1 MPADRETALLLRVK
15 EGDRSAFEELFRLYE
30 RPLGGYLWRL
40 CGNRAL
46 AEDLLQDCF
55 LRIWKAAPAWQP
67 AARVS
72 TWIFRIA
79 HNLHLNEAARRKE
92 LPGTVPEGRTESV
105 AAPDHEALQ
114 LALESLPD
122 GERAVVLLSE
132 IQGFTYAEIAEILD
146 LPLGTVKSRMFTALR
161 RLRDKLGD

>member
-40 CGNRAL
+40 CGDRAL

-55 LRIWKAAPAWQP
+55 LRIWKAAPSWEP

-79 HNLHLNEAARRKE
+79 HNLHVNEAVRRKDR
-92 LPGTVPEGRTESV
+92 PEPRPEPSPP
-105 AAPDHEALQ
+105 PDLEALQ
-114 LALESLPD
+114 RALESLPD
-122 GERAVVLLSE
+122 GERAVVLLAE
-132 IQGFTYAEIAEILD
+132 LQGFKYADVAEILGI
-146 LPLGTVKSRMFTALR
+146 PLGTVKSRMFAALR
-161 RLRDKLGD
+161 RLREQLGG

>member
-40 CGNRAL
+40 CGDRAL

-55 LRIWKAAPAWQP
+55 LRIWKAAPSWEP

-79 HNLHLNEAARRKE
+79 HNLRVNEAVRRKDR
-92 LPGTVPEGRTESV
+92 PEPRPEPSPP
-105 AAPDHEALQ
+105 PDLEALQ
-114 LALESLPD
+114 
-122 GERAVVLLSE
+122 RAVQSAMGREAASPLLVPYLPRDCVPVE
-132 IQGFTYAEIAEILD
+132 LGVAPAQQRDPRLQDGDLD
-146 LPLGTVKSRMFTALR
+146 RQ
-161 RLRDKLGD
+161 